1 MLTNLSIKNYALI
14 ENINIDFKTGLT
26 VITGETGA
34 GKSIIIDA
42 VDMLLGAR
50 ANSSIIRTGTDIC
63 TISAIFDISNNTK
76 VQDILNDLSIDF
88 QDEII
93 IRRQIESSGKNKSFI
108 NDIAVSISTLSNIG
122 KYLVAFYAQHKSN
135 LLFDKSYQLQI
146 VDNIAKNK
154 ELLIKLSDIYSNLK
168 KVQKQ
173 KDDIINSN
181 TEKERM
187 LDLYNYQLNEI
198 KKANLNI
205 DDDINIEKEL
215 PKLKNAEKIKTT
227 SFEISNIL
235 YSKNESVLD
244 NLSKITKQLD
254 DLQSFG
260 IDTKVMTEQLNNSI
274 AQLDDIYR
282 QAQEIAKDTDL
293 NPDLLNEMFER
304 QQLIKKLKTKYGK
317 TIEDI
322 LNYKKE
328 LEQNINNLNNYEQS
342 LGQID
347 KEIKEL
353 NKKLTSV
360 CEKIS
365 SNRKKVIKPLTENI
379 IKELEDLN
387 INNALFEISITKQEI
402 TQSGFDNVEFMFSA
416 NKGEKIQSLSEVASG
431 GEISRIMLAL
441 ATTISKYYNIQTI
454 IFDEI
459 DTGTSGKTGDK
470 IGKKLKQISKDK
482 QVISISHLA
491 QIASNANNHL
501 KIFKETANNRT
512 TTHAKLLNKQE
523 HIEEVANIISGAT
536 ITQNAIKHAQELIES
551 NN

>member
-1 MLTNLSIKNYALI
+1 MLTNLSIRNYALI

-50 ANSSIIRTGTDIC
+50 ANSSIIRTGTDLC

-76 VQDILNDLSIDF
+76 VKDILNDLSIDF

-146 VDNIAKNK
+146 VDNIANNK
-154 ELLIKLSDIYSNLK
+154 ELLINLSDIYSNLK

-215 PKLKNAEKIKTT
+215 PKLKNAEKIKNT

-282 QAQEIAKDTDL
+282 QTQEIAQDTDL

-342 LGQID
+342 LEQID

-536 ITQNAIKHAQELIES
+536 ITKNAIKHAQELIES

>member
-1 MLTNLSIKNYALI
+1 MLTNLSIRNYALI

-50 ANSSIIRTGTDIC
+50 ANSSIIRTGTDLC

-76 VQDILNDLSIDF
+76 VKDILNNLSIDF

-146 VDNIAKNK
+146 VDNIANNK

-215 PKLKNAEKIKTT
+215 PKLKNAEKIKNT

-260 IDTKVMTEQLNNSI
+260 IDTKIMTEQLNNSI

-282 QAQEIAKDTDL
+282 QTQEIAQDTDL

-322 LNYKKE
+322 LNYKQE

-342 LGQID
+342 LEQID

-501 KIFKETANNRT
+501 KIFKETANDRT

-536 ITQNAIKHAQELIES
+536 VTKNAIKHAKELIED

>member
-14 ENINIDFKTGLT
+14 ENINIDFTDGLT

-42 VDMLLGAR
+42 LDMLLGAR
-50 ANSSIIRTGTDIC
+50 ANSSVIRTGTNIC
-63 TISAIFDISNNTK
+63 TISAIFNISNNSK
-76 VQDILNDLSIDF
+76 IKDILNDLSIDYI
-88 QDEII
+88 DEII
-93 IRRQIESSGKNKSFI
+93 IRRQIESSGKNKSFV
-108 NDIAVSISTLSNIG
+108 NDIPVSITTLSLVG

-146 VDNIAKNK
+146 VDNIANNKN
-154 ELLIKLSDIYSNLK
+154 LLEKLSDIYSMLK
-168 KVQKQ
+168 KAEKA
-173 KDDIINSN
+173 KEDIINSN
-181 TEKERM
+181 SEKERL

-205 DDDINIEKEL
+205 GDDINIEKEL
-215 PKLKNAEKIKTT
+215 PKLKNAEKIKNTA
-227 SFEISNIL
+227 FEISNIL

-260 IDTKVMTEQLNNSI
+260 IDTNTMTEQLNNSI
-274 AQLDDIYR
+274 AQIDDIYR
-282 QAQEIAKDTDL
+282 QSQEIAKDTDL

-322 LNYKKE
+322 LNYKTDLEQKIKE
-328 LEQNINNLNNYEQS
+328 LENYEQN
-342 LGQID
+342 LEQIE
-347 KEIKEL
+347 KEIVKL
-353 NKKLTSV
+353 NKETVKL
-360 CEKIS
+360 CETIS
-365 SNRKKVIKPLTENI
+365 ANRKKVVKPLTEKI

-387 INNALFEISITKQEI
+387 INNAIFEISITKQEI
-402 TQSGFDNVEFMFSA
+402 TQNGFDNVEFMFSA
-416 NKGEKIQSLSEVASG
+416 NKGEKIQSLALVASG

-441 ATTISKYYNIQTI
+441 ATTISRYYNIQTI

-491 QIASNANNHL
+491 QIAANAKNHL
-501 KIFKETANNRT
+501 KIFKETTNNRT

-523 HIEEVANIISGAT
+523 HIEEVATIISGAT
-536 ITQNAIKHAQELIES
+536 VTKNALKHAQELIED

>member
-1 MLTNLSIKNYALI
+1 LLTNLSIRNYALI

-50 ANSSIIRTGTDIC
+50 ANSSIIRTGTDLC

-76 VQDILNDLSIDF
+76 VKDILNNLSIDF

-146 VDNIAKNK
+146 VDNIANNK

-215 PKLKNAEKIKTT
+215 PKLKNAEKIKNT

-282 QAQEIAKDTDL
+282 QTQEIAQDTDL

-322 LNYKKE
+322 LNYKQE

-342 LGQID
+342 LEQID

-536 ITQNAIKHAQELIES
+536 VTKNAIKHAQELIES

>member
-1 MLTNLSIKNYALI
+1 LLTNLSIRNYALI

-50 ANSSIIRTGTDIC
+50 ANSSIIRTGTDLC

-76 VQDILNDLSIDF
+76 VKDILNNLSIDF

-146 VDNIAKNK
+146 VDNIANNK

-215 PKLKNAEKIKTT
+215 PKLKNAEKIKNT

-282 QAQEIAKDTDL
+282 QTQEIAQDTDL

-322 LNYKKE
+322 LNYKQE

-342 LGQID
+342 LEQID

-501 KIFKETANNRT
+501 KIFKETANDRT

-536 ITQNAIKHAQELIES
+536 VTKNAIKHAQELIES

>member
-342 LGQID
+342 LEQID
-347 KEIKEL
+347 KELKEL
-353 NKKLTSV
+353 NKKLISV

-501 KIFKETANNRT
+501 KIFKETSNNRT

-536 ITQNAIKHAQELIES
+536 VTKNAIKHAKELIED

>member
-1 MLTNLSIKNYALI
+1 MLTNLSIRNYALI

-50 ANSSIIRTGTDIC
+50 ANSSIIRTGTDLC

-76 VQDILNDLSIDF
+76 VKDILNDLSIDF

-146 VDNIAKNK
+146 VDNIANNK

-215 PKLKNAEKIKTT
+215 PKLKNAEKIKNT

-282 QAQEIAKDTDL
+282 QAQEIAQDTDL

-342 LGQID
+342 LEQID

-491 QIASNANNHL
+491 QIAASAKNHL
-501 KIFKETANNRT
+501 KIFKETIKERT

-523 HIEEVANIISGAT
+523 HIEEVANIISGKT
-536 ITQNAIKHAQELIES
+536 VTQNAIKHAKELIED

>member
-1 MLTNLSIKNYALI
+1 MLTNLSIRNYALI

-50 ANSSIIRTGTDIC
+50 ANSSIIRTGTDLC

-76 VQDILNDLSIDF
+76 VKDILNNLSIDF

-146 VDNIAKNK
+146 VDNIANNK

-215 PKLKNAEKIKTT
+215 PKLKNAEKIKNT

-282 QAQEIAKDTDL
+282 QTQEIAQDTDL

-322 LNYKKE
+322 LNYKQE

-342 LGQID
+342 LEQID

-536 ITQNAIKHAQELIES
+536 VTQNAIKHAQELIES

>member
-1 MLTNLSIKNYALI
+1 MLTNLSIRNYALI
-14 ENINIDFKTGLT
+14 ENIKIDFKTGLT

-50 ANSSIIRTGTDIC
+50 ANSSIIRTGTDLC

-76 VQDILNDLSIDF
+76 VKDILNDLSIDF
-88 QDEII
+88 QDEIV

-108 NDIAVSISTLSNIG
+108 NDIAVSISTLSSIG

-146 VDNIAKNK
+146 VDNIANNK

-215 PKLKNAEKIKTT
+215 PKLKNAEKIKNT

-282 QAQEIAKDTDL
+282 QTQEIAQDTDL

-342 LGQID
+342 LEQID

-501 KIFKETANNRT
+501 KIFKETIKDRT

-536 ITQNAIKHAQELIES
+536 VTKNAIKHAQELIES

>member
-1 MLTNLSIKNYALI
+1 MLTNLSIRNYALI
-14 ENINIDFKTGLT
+14 ENINIDFETGLT

-50 ANSSIIRTGTDIC
+50 ANNSVIRTGTDIC
-63 TISAIFDISNNTK
+63 TISAIFDIKNNINVK
-76 VQDILNDLSIDF
+76 DLLDDLSIDY
-88 QDEII
+88 QDEIV

-108 NDIAVSISTLSNIG
+108 NDIPVSISTLSNIG

-146 VDNIAKNK
+146 VDNIANNK

-215 PKLKNAEKIKTT
+215 PKLKNAEKIKNT

-282 QAQEIAKDTDL
+282 QTQEIAQDTDL

-322 LNYKKE
+322 LNYKQE

-342 LGQID
+342 LEQID

-536 ITQNAIKHAQELIES
+536 VTKNAIKHAQELIES

>member
-1 MLTNLSIKNYALI
+1 MLTNLSIRNYALI

-50 ANSSIIRTGTDIC
+50 ANSSIIRTGTDLC

-76 VQDILNDLSIDF
+76 VKDILNDLSIDF

-146 VDNIAKNK
+146 VDNIANNK

-215 PKLKNAEKIKTT
+215 PKLKNAEKIKNTA
-227 SFEISNIL
+227 FEISNIL

-260 IDTKVMTEQLNNSI
+260 IDTKVMAEQLNNST

-282 QAQEIAKDTDL
+282 QAQEIAQDTDL

-322 LNYKKE
+322 LNYQTE
-328 LEQNINNLNNYEQS
+328 LEQNIKTLNNYEQS
-342 LGQID
+342 LEQIE

-353 NKKLTSV
+353 TKKINDI

-365 SNRKKVIKPLTENI
+365 SNRKRVIKPLKENI

-387 INNALFEISITKQEI
+387 INNALFEISIQKQEI
-402 TQSGFDNVEFMFSA
+402 TQTGFDNVEFMFSA

-441 ATTISKYYNIQTI
+441 ATTISKHYNIPTI

-491 QIASNANNHL
+491 QIAASAKNHL
-501 KIFKETANNRT
+501 KIFKETIKDRT

-523 HIEEVANIISGAT
+523 HIEEVANIISGKT
-536 ITQNAIKHAQELIES
+536 VTQNAIKHAKELIED

>member
-14 ENINIDFKTGLT
+14 ENINIDFTDGLT

-42 VDMLLGAR
+42 LDMLLGAR
-50 ANSSIIRTGTDIC
+50 ANSSVIRTGTNIC
-63 TISAIFDISNNTK
+63 TISAIFNINNNSK
-76 VQDILNDLSIDF
+76 IKDILNDLSIDYS
-88 QDEII
+88 DEII

-146 VDNIAKNK
+146 VDNIANNK

-322 LNYKKE
+322 LNYKTDLEQKIKE
-328 LEQNINNLNNYEQS
+328 LENYEQN
-342 LGQID
+342 LEQIEKEID
-347 KEIKEL
+347 KL
-353 NKKLTSV
+353 NKEAIKL
-360 CEKIS
+360 CETIS
-365 SNRKKVIKPLTENI
+365 ANRKKVVKPLTEKI

-387 INNALFEISITKQEI
+387 INNAIFEISITKQEI

-501 KIFKETANNRT
+501 KIFKETANDRT

-536 ITQNAIKHAQELIES
+536 VTKNALKHAQELIES

>member
-1 MLTNLSIKNYALI
+1 MLTNLSIRNYALI

-50 ANSSIIRTGTDIC
+50 ANSSIIRTGTDLC

-76 VQDILNDLSIDF
+76 VKDILNDLSIDF

-146 VDNIAKNK
+146 VDNIANNK

-173 KDDIINSN
+173 KDNIINSN

-215 PKLKNAEKIKTT
+215 PKLKNAEKIKNT

-282 QAQEIAKDTDL
+282 QTQEIAQDTDL

-342 LGQID
+342 LEQID

-441 ATTISKYYNIQTI
+441 ATTISKHYNIPTI

-491 QIASNANNHL
+491 QIAASAKNHL
-501 KIFKETANNRT
+501 KIFKETIKDRT

-523 HIEEVANIISGAT
+523 HIEEVANIISGKT
-536 ITQNAIKHAQELIES
+536 VTQNAIKHAKELIED

>member
-1 MLTNLSIKNYALI
+1 MLTNLSIRNYALI

-50 ANSSIIRTGTDIC
+50 ANSSIIRTGTDLC

-76 VQDILNDLSIDF
+76 VKDILNNLSIDF

-146 VDNIAKNK
+146 VDNIANNK

-215 PKLKNAEKIKTT
+215 PKLKNAEKIKNT

-282 QAQEIAKDTDL
+282 QTQEIAQDTDL

-322 LNYKKE
+322 LNYKQE

-342 LGQID
+342 LEQID

-501 KIFKETANNRT
+501 KIFKETANDRT

-536 ITQNAIKHAQELIES
+536 VTKNAIKHAQELIES

>member
-1 MLTNLSIKNYALI
+1 MLTNLSIRNYALI

-50 ANSSIIRTGTDIC
+50 ANNSIIRTGTDIC
-63 TISAIFDISNNTK
+63 TISAIFDIRNNTK
-76 VQDILNDLSIDF
+76 IKDILNDLSIDF

-146 VDNIAKNK
+146 VDNIANNK

-342 LGQID
+342 LEQID

-353 NKKLTSV
+353 NKKLTAV

-501 KIFKETANNRT
+501 KIFKETANDRT

-536 ITQNAIKHAQELIES
+536 VTKNAIKHAQELIES